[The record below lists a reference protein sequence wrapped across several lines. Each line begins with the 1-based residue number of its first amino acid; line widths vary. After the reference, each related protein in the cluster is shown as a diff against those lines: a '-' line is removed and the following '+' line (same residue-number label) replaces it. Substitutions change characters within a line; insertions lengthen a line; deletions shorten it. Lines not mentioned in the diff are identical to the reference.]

1 MNVDEIFNTL
11 DGANEEDLIRIFVFR
26 NPIEFCK
33 QRFDFDVCNE
43 TKTLCLI
50 SKNGKSLKVMNTNSI
65 RLIEIESPRKPIDI
79 IMPEQKIKTI

>member
-65 RLIEIESPRKPIDI
+65 KIIEIKTPRKPIDI
-79 IMPEQKIKTI
+79 ITPKPRIKTI

>member
-1 MNVDEIFNTL
+1 MNIDKIFNTL

-33 QRFDFDVCNE
+33 QRFDFDVCEE

-50 SKNGKSLKVMNTNSI
+50 SKDGKSLKVMNTNSI
-65 RLIEIESPRKPIDI
+65 KTIDI
-79 IMPEQKIKTI
+79 ISPRQSIDIITPKQRIKTN